1 MLTWKRSNERGQG
14 MRQPTDA
21 RRQRILAVVRSRGAA
36 RVSDLAEELE
46 VSIVTVRRD
55 VEELARAGKLRR
67 GHGVAR
73 SLLPMEADDQPA
85 AVDGG
90 VVALMVPERHTYLY
104 ETLHGARSALEEA
117 GIRVVLHIAPKVPGA
132 ERPIVERAVADNVQ
146 GILIAPRWRTEPE
159 QEADYTWLAR
169 IPVPMVIMERR
180 QHRGSALH
188 VVDSVCSDHWYGMF
202 LAVEH
207 LVSLGHRRIVL
218 AARDDSPTAR
228 VLRAAFTEIAAAR
241 PEIEDCAIVLS
252 AAGAGADPGEQP
264 PDFATVLR
272 AHRATA
278 AILHGDEDALMVVQQ
293 LANAGVRVPE
303 DCSVVAYDDV
313 VAALGS
319 TPLTAIA
326 PPKAEVGRVAAEL
339 LLERLA
345 RPGTWRTR
353 RIELLPE
360 LTIRGSTDRLTD

>member
-1 MLTWKRSNERGQG
+1 
-14 MRQPTDA
+14 MRQPSDA

-36 RVSDLAEELE
+36 RVADLAEELQ

-73 SLLPMEADDQPA
+73 SLLPVESPGAPA
-85 AVDGG
+85 SVDGG
-90 VVALMVPERHTYLY
+90 AVALMVPERHTYLY
-104 ETLHGARSALEEA
+104 ETLHGARSALEDA
-117 GIRVVLHIAPKVPGA
+117 GLRIVLHIVPKVAGA
-132 ERPIVERAVADNVQ
+132 ERPIVERALAEGVQ
-146 GILIAPRWRTEPE
+146 GLLIAPRWRTLAEE
-159 QEADYTWLAR
+159 EDAYGWLAR
-169 IPVPMVIMERR
+169 VDLPIVVMERR
-180 QHRGSALH
+180 PRRGSALH
-188 VVDSVCSDHWYGMF
+188 AADSVCSDHWYGMQ

-207 LVSLGHRRIVL
+207 LLSLGHRRIVL

-228 VLRAAFTEIAAAR
+228 VLRAAFAEIAAAR
-241 PEIEDCAIVLS
+241 LEDWTIVLS
-252 AAGAGADPGEQP
+252 APGAGADPDEEP
-264 PDFATVLR
+264 PEFASVLR
-272 AHRATA
+272 SRRATA
-278 AILHGDEDALMVVQQ
+278 AILHGDEDALMIVQQ
-293 LANAGVRVPE
+293 LAEAGIRVPQ
-303 DCSVVAYDDV
+303 DCPVVAYDDV

-345 RPGTWRTR
+345 RPGAWRPR

-360 LTIRGSTDRLTD
+360 LTVRGSTDRLTD